1 LIPRRDHITNLFFRT
16 FFAFHPKINKL
27 SSVSEVIPHSSKKL
41 QQMKTIAVI
50 LSGCGVYDGAE
61 IHEATLSLYS
71 IAKNGCTY
79 KIFAPDI
86 DQHHVINHITGEE
99 MNETRN
105 VLVESARIA
114 RGAISPL
121 SEFVAAD
128 FDGLLIPGGFGAAKN
143 LSDWAF
149 NGPNGTINQE
159 VADAINRMLGIGRPI
174 GALCISPVLIAKVIG
189 DVQLT
194 IGNDAQTAAGIEAT
208 GAKHVSATHG
218 EVIVDKKYKVVTTPC
233 YMLDANI
240 EQIGA
245 GADNVVK
252 EMLNLM

>member
-1 LIPRRDHITNLFFRT
+1 MLERFLR
-16 FFAFHPKINKL
+16 
-27 SSVSEVIPHSSKKL
+27 

-79 KIFAPDI
+79 KIFAPDL
-86 DQHHVINHITGEE
+86 DQHHVVNHITGEE

-114 RGAISPL
+114 RGDISPL

-149 NGPNGTINQE
+149 NGPEGTINQE
-159 VADAINRMLGIGRPI
+159 VSDAINCMVEIGKPI
-174 GALCISPVLIAKVIG
+174 GALCISPVLLAKVLS
-189 DVQLT
+189 DVELT
-194 IGNDAQTAAGIEAT
+194 IGRDPATAAGVEAV
-208 GAKHVSATHG
+208 GATHINTTHG
-218 EVIVDKKYKVVTTPC
+218 EIIIDMKYKVITTPC

-240 EQIGA
+240 VQIGT
-245 GADNVVK
+245 GAENVVK
-252 EMLNLM
+252 AMLKLM